1 MNQWELDLGKTI
13 KAQRTSIVE
22 PCIGVVVSAEPFA
35 ATIYDGRIRLTK
47 KNTYICQ
54 AAIQKAYEF
63 KEATGTLN
71 GQGFTA
77 RGVVTLKDVLLK
89 GMQVLVIPINH
100 GQRFVVVDVLA
111 GGWL

>member
-1 MNQWELDLGKTI
+1 MKQWEIDLGKTI
-13 KAQRTSIVE
+13 KDQKTSIIE

-47 KNTYICQ
+47 KNTFICQ

-63 KEATGTLN
+63 QEASGTLT

-89 GMQVLVIPINH
+89 GMEVLVIPIH
-100 GQRFVVVDVLA
+100 SGQRFVVVDVLA

>member
-1 MNQWELDLGKTI
+1 MKQWEIDLGKTI
-13 KAQRTSIVE
+13 KDQKSSIIE

-47 KNTYICQ
+47 KNTSICQ

-63 KEATGTLN
+63 QEASGTLN

-89 GMQVLVIPINH
+89 GMEVLVIPINS